1 MQKEQA
7 AAGLLLP
14 ARKRAGGHL
23 ASFDED
29 RFQTYLH
36 KRNLPVTRTGLGFA
50 VILISVIVTVD
61 YLTTDYAHASRV
73 VPLRLGL
80 MLLPMLVALILTFVS
95 AWRPYI
101 GLTVAAAGFLCGI
114 GTFSNSFVA
123 ALMHEPVVL
132 WGNIFFTFYIY
143 LLLGLSFRESI
154 IAASPILVISIAF
167 GIALDTPVH
176 KIAYVVFSQLI
187 GMYTS
192 YRLEQDAREIYD
204 SLLRLEE
211 TSRTDGLTGVY
222 NRGMFDDFL
231 PRAWRQAAREGQSI
245 GLLLVDVDHFK
256 AYNDSLGHQAGD
268 ECLSRVAAALDQSV
282 KRPLDFVARYGGEE
296 FVIVLYATKAD
307 YLERFAATLRAELKA
322 LNLPHPAS
330 PTADRVTISIGA
342 GVFYPGDGHDAEEA
356 ISRVDSALYD
366 AKSRGRDTAVIVVSE
381 PAAETRRVAAGCRG

>member
-1 MQKEQA
+1 LQVGQTGV
-7 AAGLLLP
+7 GLLLP
-14 ARKRAGGHL
+14 SRKRAGGHL
-23 ASFDED
+23 AAFDEGNF
-29 RFQTYLH
+29 RAYFH

-80 MLLPMLVALILTFVS
+80 MLLPMLLALILTFVS
-95 AWRPYI
+95 ALRPHI
-101 GLTVAAAGFLCGI
+101 GLIVSAAGFLCGI

-167 GIALDTPVH
+167 GVALDTPLH
-176 KIAYVVFSQLI
+176 KIAYVVFSQVI

-204 SLLRLEE
+204 SMLRLEE
-211 TSRTDGLTGVY
+211 TSRTDALTGIY
-222 NRGMFDDFL
+222 NRGMLDDFL
-231 PRAWRQAAREGQSI
+231 PRAWRQASRDGQSI
-245 GLLLVDVDHFK
+245 GLLLVDIDHFK
-256 AYNDSLGHQAGD
+256 AYNDNLGHQAGD
-268 ECLSRVAAALDQSV
+268 DCLAEVAAALDQSV

-296 FVIVLYATKAD
+296 FVIVLYATTTD
-307 YLERFAATLRAELKA
+307 YLERFTSNLRAELKA

-330 PTADRVTISIGA
+330 PTADWITISIGA
-342 GVFYPGDGHDAEEA
+342 GIFYPDGGQAPEDA

-366 AKSRGRDTAVIVVSE
+366 AKSRGRDTAVIVASE
-381 PAAETRRVAAGCRG
+381 PAAESGRLAGAHSS